1 MNATEYILNF
11 HEDAF
16 TPDELIALI
25 KSDLGIKKGYLKGST
40 HKVVEY
46 SEKYFEQLKE
56 SWVKKDKTYVE
67 ISERSRSKNQKSG
80 SKFTVVSPGHIKPP
94 LNVIWRFEHHAVPP
108 ETLLYKLISNPKF
121 VFGYAVDIEDQY
133 RQNETS
139 PGNYKVFGLQPTN
152 VVYKGTH
159 QHREIDI
166 SNNPGR
172 RTLVINTWLTVT
184 WKMWF
189 GKDIQQYI
197 PKETIKSFDKA
208 LSIKELDNCVI
219 EVQLYERPKDA
230 SKESCREIQKVF
242 REWIQLDNVIETLKK
257 EEQKL
262 REEFNKKR
270 DPRDVINI
278 VIPPKKKPRQPL
290 FKSILQGLGLVE
302 IEEDK
307 PIPFGYKITWMA
319 VKAGNIQAVASQF
332 TGKKFIKTN
341 WEMGRKKCRLGKIF
355 ISPPVSGWYLIVSPT
370 FPTCDSS
377 GGVAETH
384 RILRRLSKELGKA
397 VYFSSHRVVDH
408 YSWVYAENGR
418 IKRAFSTTDSEVKWD
433 EGEKIGIE
441 TNFLYPHESKKEPG
455 TLEMDIPNERM
466 VTQIAGDWSVDPSQ
480 LDSIQGIRGFALVEK

>member
-1 MNATEYILNF
+1 MNATGYILNF

-25 KSDLGIKKGYLKGST
+25 KSDLGIKRGYLEGST

-56 SWVKKDKTYVE
+56 SWLEKEMTYAK
-67 ISERSRSKNQKSG
+67 ITERSRSQTQDTG
-80 SKFTVVSPGHIKPP
+80 SEFTVVSPGHIKPP
-94 LNVIWRFEHHAVPP
+94 LNLKWEFEHHAEPP
-108 ETLLYKLISNPKF
+108 ETLFFKLISNPKF
-121 VFGYAVDIEDQY
+121 VFGYAADIEDQF

-152 VVYKGTH
+152 VIYKGKHPH
-159 QHREIDI
+159 QEIDI

-189 GKDIQQYI
+189 GKGIQHYI
-197 PKETIKSFDKA
+197 QKERITSFDKA
-208 LSIKELDNCVI
+208 LSIKELDNGVI
-219 EVQLYERPKDA
+219 EVQLYEHPKDA
-230 SKESCREIQKVF
+230 PKEICREIQKAF
-242 REWIQLDNVIETLKK
+242 RQWIQLENVIESLKK
-257 EEQKL
+257 EEQEL
-262 REEFNKKR
+262 WEEYHKKR

-290 FKSILQGLGLVE
+290 LKSIVQALGMAE
-302 IEEDK
+302 IDEDK
-307 PIPFGYKITWMA
+307 PIPFGYKTTWMA
-319 VKAGNIQAVASQF
+319 VKAGSIQAVASQF
-332 TGKKFIKTN
+332 KGKKFIKTN
-341 WEMGRKKCRLGKIF
+341 WELGSKKSKLGKIF
-355 ISPPVSGWYLIVSPT
+355 ISPPISGWYLIVSSL
-370 FPTCDSS
+370 FPRCDSP
-377 GGVAETH
+377 GGVAETS
-384 RILRRLSKELGKA
+384 RILRRLSKELGCA
-397 VYFSSHRVVDH
+397 VYFSNYRVSSH

-441 TNFLYPHESKKEPG
+441 TNFLYPHESEKESG
-455 TLEMDIPNERM
+455 TLKMDIPNEQM

-480 LDSIQGIRGFALVEK
+480 LGRIQGISGFGLVEK